1 MIKAGDKVW
10 VWHFG
15 TLKEVEITGVTIVQG
30 SEAVLYPGF
39 ATTHFF
45 ATRNEAVENRLATMC
60 SLAIE
65 LAEKPYSRE
74 RIEYLKEIAQNTI
87 LAVEQTKDQSDV
99 LSTKMAGTP
108 VS

>member
-1 MIKAGDKVW
+1 MQAGDKVW

-15 TLKEVEITGVTIVQG
+15 TLKEIEITGVTVIQNA
-30 SEAVLYPGF
+30 EAVLYPGF
-39 ATTHFF
+39 ATSHFF
-45 ATRNEAVENRLATMC
+45 LTRNEAVENRLATMC

-74 RIEYLKEIAQNTI
+74 RIEHLKEIAQSTV
-87 LAVEQTKDQSDV
+87 LAVEKTRDQSNV

-108 VS
+108 S

>member
-1 MIKAGDKVW
+1 MKAGDKVW

-15 TLKEVEITGVTIVQG
+15 TLKEIEVTDVTIIQG

-60 SLAIE
+60 SLSIE

-74 RIEYLKEIAQNTI
+74 RIEHLKEIAESTI
-87 LAVEQTKDQSDV
+87 LAVEQTKDQSNV
-99 LSTKMAGTP
+99 SSSKVAGTP
-108 VS
+108 S